1 MENRSYK
8 ILIKQVIYVS
18 GDVPGEH
25 GVAEEN
31 GWKAHMSCVIVISL
45 KKKKGKW
52 LIMYFLKEYFRC
64 FL

>member
-1 MENRSYK
+1 MGNRSYK

-45 KKKKGKW
+45 KKKWENG
-52 LIMYFLKEYFRC
+52 
-64 FL
+64 